1 MKTLKLWSTSI
12 IVGAFSLGLAGTAQ
26 AVVQECYDVSDFCND
41 IKIVYTDGNEG
52 GGMTHVFG
60 REYGCGYLDRGFTGV
75 IKKTS
80 TAKHIVVTG
89 GWNDSTQLG
98 TIHLNLNDP
107 KKTSGTGSYAY
118 VSTNGGSNIYGTATY
133 TKVSCPASSN
143 MAPADEEP
151 ATPGRDA
158 SVRK

>member
-12 IVGAFSLGLAGTAQ
+12 IVGALSLGLAGTAQ

-75 IKKTS
+75 IKRNATE
-80 TAKHIVVTG
+80 KHIVVTG
-89 GWNDSTQLG
+89 GWNNSTQIA

-107 KKTSGTGSYAY
+107 KKTSGPGAYAY

-143 MAPADEEP
+143 APVDDEP
-151 ATPGRDA
+151 ASGGPDA
-158 SVRK
+158 SARK